1 MAVNFP
7 THSSVDP
14 VIDNYAADGD
24 AVQQQAFASFR
35 QLLQGNPTPGQVAA
49 GVAKLGISL
58 ETAAKIMSACGK
70 AKDFIESVYQAA
82 RV

>member
-7 THSSVDP
+7 THSSVTP
-14 VIDNYAADGD
+14 VIDNYAAAGD
-24 AVQQQAFASFR
+24 AVQQAAFDAFG
-35 QLLQGNPTPGQVAA
+35 QLLAGNPTPGQVAS

-70 AKDFIESVYQAA
+70 AKDFIEQVYQAA

>member
-14 VIDNYAADGD
+14 MIDQYTNFGDQVQNEAFQNFYA
-24 AVQQQAFASFR
+24 
-35 QLLQGNPTPGQVAA
+35 LLQGNPTPGQVAA

-58 ETAAKIMSACGK
+58 ETAAKIMSAAGK
-70 AKDFIESVYQAA
+70 TKDFIEKVYDNA
-82 RV
+82 RM

>member
-14 VIDNYAADGD
+14 MIDQYTNFGD
-24 AVQQQAFASFR
+24 QVQNQAFQNFFA
-35 QLLQGNPTPGQVAA
+35 LLQGNPTPGQVAA

-58 ETAAKIMSACGK
+58 ETAAKIMSAAGK
-70 AKDFIESVYQAA
+70 TKDFIEKVYDAA